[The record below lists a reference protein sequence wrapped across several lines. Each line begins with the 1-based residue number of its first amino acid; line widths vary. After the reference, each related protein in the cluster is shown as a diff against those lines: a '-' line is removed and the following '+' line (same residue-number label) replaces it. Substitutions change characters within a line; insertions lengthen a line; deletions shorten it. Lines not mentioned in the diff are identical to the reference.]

1 MASPQIVYIPTLL
14 PGTAIGQSAY
24 ITVGVTVAGFELHFV
39 AFGVQPN
46 TANLSSGW
54 SVSCYRS
61 SDGGTTYETIPSV
74 SMSIARAVNTKSG
87 KLVKLEAG
95 WWQIVLLSGYEV
107 ASTWSFNIGT
117 MELISAIA

>member
-24 ITVGVTVAGFELHFV
+24 MTVGVTVNGFELHV
-39 AFGVQPN
+39 SPQGVQPN

-61 SDGGTTYETIPSV
+61 SDGGTTYETIASV
-74 SMSIARAVNTKSG
+74 SMSISRNVNKKDQ
-87 KLVKLEAG
+87 KLIKLEEG
-95 WWQIVLLSGYEV
+95 WWQIVLLSGYNV
-107 ASTWSFNIGT
+107 ASTWSFMIGT